1 MEISYRKSLMLA
13 LAGLLLMVIT
23 GAYCHAA
30 PESAAQ
36 TLLAARDGYY
46 LYGGESAPQGK
57 TVYYSSEELYQGL
70 LLRVGE
76 DTPLPEN
83 RTAQQ
88 SRNVR
93 KFVGLYIPAAEQV
106 CLSEETI
113 YALCELVQENA
124 LLTTWIIDGMR
135 APMEQSALQKA
146 AFEQYQATLPVAQAL
161 ALAMRD
167 IPDSGKSEHQLST
180 AFDLQLGGTFD
191 WSQDDPMART
201 ADGRWMLE
209 NAWRYGVIRRY
220 PPDKKAITGIENEAL
235 HCRYVGKAHA
245 AVMRTASWCLEEY
258 LDALHRYH
266 TLKLVTPQGGIYWIL
281 CTPMQEKGAAF
292 ELPEGMA
299 AAPSADNM
307 GYAVCVLSAD

>member
-13 LAGLLLMVIT
+13 LAGLMLMVIT
-23 GAYCHAA
+23 GAYCQAA
-30 PESAAQ
+30 PEAATQ

-46 LYGGESAPQGK
+46 LYGGESALRGK
-57 TVYYSSEELYQGL
+57 TVHYSCEELYQGL

-83 RTAQQ
+83 MAAQQ

-146 AFEQYQATLPVAQAL
+146 AFEKYQATLPVAQAL
-161 ALAMRD
+161 VLAMRD

-180 AFDLQLGGTFD
+180 AFDLQLEGTHD

-235 HCRYVGKAHA
+235 HCRYVGKVHA

-266 TLKLVTPQGGIYWIL
+266 TLRLVTPQGGTYWIL
-281 CTPMQEKGAAF
+281 CTSMQEKGAAF
-292 ELPEGMA
+292 ELPEGRT